1 MNFSSAPVFM
11 DPSQSWNRRCT
22 PKTSTNGNIGSH
34 PKIELYDLIADPYE
48 LTDVADD
55 PQYAT
60 ARDELLSRL
69 SEWMG
74 STRDP
79 LLDGA
84 VTSPLHTNA
93 AALLD

>member
-1 MNFSSAPVFM
+1 
-11 DPSQSWNRRCT
+11 
-22 PKTSTNGNIGSH
+22 
-34 PKIELYDLIADPYE
+34 
-48 LTDVADD
+48 
-55 PQYAT
+55 
-60 ARDELLSRL
+60 
-69 SEWMG
+69 MG